1 MRCRYVLLPLL
12 ALACMTAAGA
22 ASFLEG
28 AWGTPGTRLTLSAER
43 GLIEEGCAEIA
54 LPPVTLTADGR
65 FTVTGRMTAYAGGPQ
80 DADAPPREIP
90 VIVAGRLDGA
100 VMELAID
107 QRGAERR
114 TLTLRHGFRSKII
127 RCV

>member
-1 MRCRYVLLPLL
+1 MRRRYVLLPLL
-12 ALACMTAAGA
+12 ALASMTAAGA
-22 ASFLEG
+22 TPPVEG
-28 AWGTPGTRLTLSAER
+28 AWGTPGTRLTLWAER

-65 FTVTGRMTAYAGGPQ
+65 FTVTGRMIAYAGGPQ

-90 VIVAGRLDGA
+90 VIIVGRLDGE

-114 TLTLRHGFRSKII
+114 TLTLRQGFRGKII
-127 RCV
+127 RCL